1 MTLMKRSIVFALAI
15 AGLAAAGPLIGAA
28 NAQTTSAPPA
38 VSPGNAGSPPS
49 VAPGGSAGAL
59 APNATA
65 LGTPNAGRQALR
77 EQARAAREA
86 CRDEAK
92 AQGLKGPDRRQHIQD
107 CFAAKMPQVAKRIE
121 CRKEGQAKGM
131 TQPGLRDFVRQCV
144 ASKG

>member
-1 MTLMKRSIVFALAI
+1 MKRSLVFALAI
-15 AGLAAAGPLIGAA
+15 AGLAAAGPLLGVA

-38 VSPGNAGSPPS
+38 VSPGDNAPPPS
-49 VAPGGSAGAL
+49 VAPGGSVGTP

-65 LGTPNAGRQALR
+65 PGAPNTGRQALR
-77 EQARAAREA
+77 DQARAAREA

-121 CRKEGQAKGM
+121 CRKEGVAKGM
-131 TQPGLRDFVRQCV
+131 TQPGLRDYVRQCV